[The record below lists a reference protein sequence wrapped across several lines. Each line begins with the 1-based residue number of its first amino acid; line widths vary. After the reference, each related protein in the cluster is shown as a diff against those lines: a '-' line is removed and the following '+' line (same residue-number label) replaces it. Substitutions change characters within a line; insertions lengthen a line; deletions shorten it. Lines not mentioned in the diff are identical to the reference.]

1 MNLRA
6 TLIAIFAALLVVG
19 AWLALRPP
27 HLEPIPDLAEAS
39 APPSPGRA
47 AAARVAP
54 ATGAAQAQP
63 GKLRGSVPVIATRA
77 PAPTLFNEYLRART
91 YKAIYD
97 RLANAPEGQTAEGRL
112 VLYEILRQ
120 CATITDGRRPG
131 FKPNPPKREEFIN
144 GIPATDPQREQRIAA
159 FDQYATDACAGF
171 EGVTLRQ
178 ADLMK
183 LLGEAAAAGDPRAR
197 ALAMEQELWQARRG
211 GRDGGVTLTD
221 EQIAQLRQIA
231 GTRDPEAIRVAGRVL
246 GNSWQDYQVRVGPDQ
261 LPVEQRAFMNAW
273 LVLSCEFGAPC
284 GADTPRMLQACAL
297 QGHCNAQSYPEHL
310 YYYGSTPHDSTL
322 LTQYREILRQAIET
336 GNWSQVSVV
345 RGVPPTGNRVTFVP
359 GPR

>member
-6 TLIAIFAALLVVG
+6 ALIAIFAALVVTG

-27 HLEPIPDLAEAS
+27 QLEPIPSMVEATT
-39 APPSPGRA
+39 PPAASSPSSGSY
-47 AAARVAP
+47 VPAP
-54 ATGAAQAQP
+54 APAAGTASRLRTGI
-63 GKLRGSVPVIATRA
+63 PVVAMPA
-77 PAPTLFNEYLRART
+77 PAPTLFNEYLRAKS
-91 YKAIYD
+91 YKALYD
-97 RLANAPEGQTAEGRL
+97 RLSASGEGQTPEGRL

-120 CATITDGRRPG
+120 CATITEGRRPG
-131 FKPNPPKREEFIN
+131 FKPNPPKRDDFVN
-144 GIPATDPQREQRIAA
+144 SLPATDPQREQRIAA
-159 FDQYATDACAGF
+159 FDQYSTDHCAGF
-171 EGVTLRQ
+171 EGVTMKR
-178 ADLMK
+178 ADLMQ
-183 LLGEAAAAGDPRAR
+183 LLNDAAAAGDPRAR

-221 EQIAQLRQIA
+221 EQIASLRQIA

-261 LPVEQRAFMNAW
+261 LPVEQRAFVNAW
-273 LVLSCEFGAPC
+273 LVLSCEYGAPC

-336 GNWSQVSVV
+336 GNWSQVSVA
-345 RGVPPTGNRVTFVP
+345 RGVPPTGNRMTFVP

>member
-6 TLIAIFAALLVVG
+6 SLIAVFAALLVVG

-27 HLEPIPDLAEAS
+27 HLEPIPAEVEAAS
-39 APPSPGRA
+39 RPVAPPA
-47 AAARVAP
+47 AAANSPTTVAGSSP
-54 ATGAAQAQP
+54 SS
-63 GKLRGSVPVIATRA
+63 KLRTGIPVVAMPP
-77 PAPTLFNEYLRART
+77 PAPTLFNEYLRAKSYR
-91 YKAIYD
+91 ALYD
-97 RLANAPEGQTAEGRL
+97 RLATSAEGQTAEGRL

-120 CATITDGRRPG
+120 CATITEGRRPG
-131 FKPNPPKREEFIN
+131 FKPNPPKRDEFVN

-159 FDQYATDACAGF
+159 FDQYATDTCAGF
-171 EGVTLRQ
+171 EGVTMRQ

-183 LLGEAAAAGDPRAR
+183 MLNDAAAAGDPRAR
-197 ALAMEQELWQARRG
+197 ALAIEQELWQARRG
-211 GRDGGVTLTD
+211 GRDGGVTLSD
-221 EQIAQLRQIA
+221 EQIASLRQIA

-246 GNSWQDYQVRVGPDQ
+246 GNSWQDYQVRIGPDQ
-261 LPVEQRAFMNAW
+261 MPIEQRAFVNAW

-284 GADTPRMLQACAL
+284 GTDTPRMLQACAM

-322 LTQYREILRQAIET
+322 LTQYREVLRQAIET

-345 RGVPPTGNRVTFVP
+345 RGVPPTGNRMTFVP

>member
-6 TLIAIFAALLVVG
+6 SLIAVFAALLVVG

-27 HLEPIPDLAEAS
+27 QLDPIPDVTAGSTRHS
-39 APPSPGRA
+39 APRA
-47 AAARVAP
+47 AAPASATVAVPTARVATP
-54 ATGAAQAQP
+54 LQSRIP
-63 GKLRGSVPVIATRA
+63 NIAMPA
-77 PAPTLFNEYLRART
+77 PAPTLFNEYLRARS
-91 YKAIYD
+91 YKALYE
-97 RLANAPEGQTAEGRL
+97 RLANSPEGQTAEGRL
-112 VLYEILRQ
+112 TLYEILRQ
-120 CATITDGRRPG
+120 CATITEGRRPG
-131 FKPNPPKREEFIN
+131 FKPTPPKREEFIN
-144 GIPATDPQREQRIAA
+144 SIPATDPQRDQRIAA
-159 FDQYATDACAGF
+159 FDQYATDACAGL
-171 EGVTLRQ
+171 EGVTMKR
-178 ADLMK
+178 ADLMQM
-183 LLGEAAAAGDPRAR
+183 LNDAAAAGDPRAR

-221 EQIAQLRQIA
+221 EQIASLRQIA

-261 LPVEQRAFMNAW
+261 LPIEQRAFMNAW

-284 GADTPRMLQACAL
+284 GTDTPRMLQACAL

-322 LTQYREILRQAIET
+322 LTQYREVLRQAIET
-336 GNWSQVSVV
+336 GNWSQVAVV
-345 RGVPPTGNRVTFVP
+345 RGVPPTGNRMTFVP

>member
-6 TLIAIFAALLVVG
+6 ALIAVFAALLVVG

-27 HLEPIPDLAEAS
+27 QLEPIPAIVDAARAPAARQAPTAAS
-39 APPSPGRA
+39 APA
-47 AAARVAP
+47 AASGQASRLRAGIPVVAMP
-54 ATGAAQAQP
+54 T
-63 GKLRGSVPVIATRA
+63 
-77 PAPTLFNEYLRART
+77 PAPTLFNEYLRAKQYR
-91 YKAIYD
+91 AIYD
-97 RLANAPEGQTAEGRL
+97 RLANSPEGQTAEGRL

-131 FKPNPPKREEFIN
+131 FKPNPPKREEFVN
-144 GIPATDPQREQRIAA
+144 SIPATDPQREQRIAA
-159 FDQYATDACAGF
+159 FDQYATDSCAGF
-171 EGVTLRQ
+171 EGVTMKR
-178 ADLMK
+178 ADLMQM
-183 LLGEAAAAGDPRAR
+183 LNDAAAAGDPRAR
-197 ALAMEQELWQARRG
+197 ALALEQELWQARRG

-221 EQIAQLRQIA
+221 EQIASLRQIA

-261 LPVEQRAFMNAW
+261 LPIEQRAFMNAW

-322 LTQYREILRQAIET
+322 LTQYRQVLRQAIET

-345 RGVPPTGNRVTFVP
+345 RGVPPTGNRMTFVP